1 MIIDNDTIIELKLNI
16 LKQAILDLEILAGV
30 PP

>member
-1 MIIDNDTIIELKLNI
+1 MIVDSDTIIELKLNI
-16 LKQAILDLEILAGV
+16 LKQAITDIEILAGV

>member
-16 LKQAILDLEILAGV
+16 LRQAITDLKILAGI

>member
-16 LKQAILDLEILAGV
+16 LKQAIADLEILAGV

>member
-16 LKQAILDLEILAGV
+16 LKQAISDIEILAGV

>member
-16 LKQAILDLEILAGV
+16 LKQAISDLEILAGV